1 MGNTIDLW
9 ICLDPSPSFS
19 LDIIPHL
26 GKGNFNGL
34 GCELISAA
42 NTNQTDFCSLHK
54 SNTSVEIV
62 VFMELG
68 LEKIRKC
75 LMKQNA
81 PCPYT
86 GSHSARVSNYIWRF
100 PKIWAPQSPKPW
112 FSIYNLAK

>member
-1 MGNTIDLW
+1 M
-9 ICLDPSPSFS
+9 
-19 LDIIPHL
+19 DIIPHL

-68 LEKIRKC
+68 LEKKLKVSDETKC
-75 LMKQNA
+75 TL
-81 PCPYT
+81 
-86 GSHSARVSNYIWRF
+86 
-100 PKIWAPQSPKPW
+100 
-112 FSIYNLAK
+112 SIHWKSFG